1 MAEKGHAVAV
11 QHDRPKGHD
20 KGRKAGSV
28 ARGSCL
34 GKRRST
40 AGQGGEGALHGGQ
53 CFIGREAREVR
64 VPREKAVAATT
75 ATAAAV
81 TVAVRFVVHV
91 VIAVPQSTSAPLW
104 DGHRHLLGVVPEA
117 TRAQRRQV
125 LLFLIFVGVAHA
137 AGAQGGQIAIL
148 VIVDIHN
155 LLVVIIR
162 LVIFVIRLGILVCIF
177 AVPIARGVVVRNDG
191 VSNATC
197 TQRRQ
202 LRRQLRR
209 DGLSRTSHSRH
220 LGSTARAT
228 KRPRRLAS
236 SGSVRV
242 GSEGCRRR
250 HRNGRDRVHRTRGG
264 NSLAAAIAS
273 AALPKRPERREAP
286 AAAATTAAV
295 GTGQRGHPLR
305 SGRVSHLGRHCRVG
319 RRRDRAIAN
328 YRQVPP
334 ARAPRVG
341 QPRGTA
347 AATDAPATGGQDATP
362 GPYGAPIQR

>member
-1 MAEKGHAVAV
+1 M
-11 QHDRPKGHD
+11 
-20 KGRKAGSV
+20 
-28 ARGSCL
+28 
-34 GKRRST
+34 
-40 AGQGGEGALHGGQ
+40 
-53 CFIGREAREVR
+53 
-64 VPREKAVAATT
+64 
-75 ATAAAV
+75 
-81 TVAVRFVVHV
+81 
-91 VIAVPQSTSAPLW
+91 
-104 DGHRHLLGVVPEA
+104 
-117 TRAQRRQV
+117 
-125 LLFLIFVGVAHA
+125 
-137 AGAQGGQIAIL
+137 AIL
-148 VIVDIHN
+148 FIVDIHN
-155 LLVVIIR
+155 LLVVIIC

-177 AVPIARGVVVRNDG
+177 VVPIARGVVVRNDG

-228 KRPRRLAS
+228 QRPRRMAS
-236 SGSVRV
+236 KGSVRV

-250 HRNGRDRVHRTRGG
+250 HGNGRDRVHRTRGG

-273 AALPKRPERREAP
+273 AAALPKRPERGEAT

-319 RRRDRAIAN
+319 SRRDRAIAN
-328 YRQVPP
+328 DRQVPP

-341 QPRGTA
+341 HPRGTA